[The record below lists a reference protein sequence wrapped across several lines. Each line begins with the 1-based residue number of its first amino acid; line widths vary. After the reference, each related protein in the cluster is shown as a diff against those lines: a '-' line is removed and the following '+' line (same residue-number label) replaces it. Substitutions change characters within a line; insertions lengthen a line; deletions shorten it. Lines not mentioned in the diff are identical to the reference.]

1 MTSQTTPM
9 AQFHFTVLVVDDDFM
24 MQRVTAGILNSL
36 GHTGVIVE
44 NGALAIECLSQR
56 EFDLVL
62 LDVMMPVMD
71 GLETL
76 ATIRGEEKLS
86 GKYQPIIMLTG
97 HAEPS
102 DAQRLKQ
109 AGADGY
115 ISKPVNPDQ
124 LKFEMNRVM
133 FHLSSN

>member
-1 MTSQTTPM
+1 
-9 AQFHFTVLVVDDDFM
+9 M

-44 NGALAIECLSQR
+44 NGRLAIECLSKR
-56 EFDLVL
+56 EFDLIL

-76 ATIRGEEKLS
+76 ASIRSEEKLS
-86 GKYQPIIMLTG
+86 GKHLPIIMLTG

-115 ISKPVNPDQ
+115 VSKPINSDL
-124 LKFEMNRVM
+124 LKIELNRVM
-133 FHLSSN
+133 FHLK